1 MPFKRNTEQ
10 DDGTLDYDV
19 PMENEPDNEPEDPR
33 NNGYNPQSKI
43 KAMQTI
49 INKQNVH
56 IGSLYGQMAGFKV
69 LRQKYDALLREK
81 VELEYKV
88 NELGFKINQLN
99 NVLEGQ
105 HNKRSDDQEMLGY
118 ALKMHPDFLEWYTR
132 EKAKNTVNSYEA
144 QIEILKAK
152 IATIKADV

>member
-1 MPFKRNTEQ
+1 MLFKRNTEQ
-10 DDGTLDYDV
+10 DDGTLDYEV
-19 PMENEPDNEPEDPR
+19 PMENEPDNEPEAQR
-33 NNGYNPQSKI
+33 MHGYNPQSKI
-43 KAMQTI
+43 NAMQNI

-69 LRQKYDALLREK
+69 LRQKYDTLLREN

-88 NELGFKINQLN
+88 KELGMQVAQLN

-105 HNKRSDDQEMLGY
+105 RNKRTEDQEMLGY
-118 ALKMHPDFLEWYTR
+118 ALKMHPDFLEWYTM

-152 IATIKADV
+152 MAGFKGA